1 MRVAIIGCGGI
12 GRKRFL
18 SLKKHEL
25 VLAADLNL
33 PSAISLCEL
42 AGTGIATDNWR
53 DILNQNIDIAVI
65 ATSNSD
71 LAEIGAEVLK
81 RNINVIIEK
90 PAGRNLS
97 ELNMLKEAEEN
108 SLAKAKVGFNHRYHP
123 ALIKARQIV
132 ESGAL
137 GELMFIRG
145 RYGHGG
151 RIGYE
156 REWRADPRISGGGE
170 LIDQGVHLIDL
181 ARWFLGDFEKVD
193 GFAPTYY
200 WNMTVDD
207 NGFMALR
214 TASNKMA
221 WLHVSCTEWKNTFSF
236 EIYGH
241 DGKLQI
247 DGLGGSYGT
256 ERLTYY
262 KMLPEMGPPETT
274 IWEFPFPDQ
283 SWDFEIQDFIQSIE
297 KDQVPNGNLDDAVK
311 AMEVVEKIYG
321 GRYQ

>member
-1 MRVAIIGCGGI
+1 MKYAIIGCGGI
-12 GRKRFL
+12 GKKRL
-18 SLKKHEL
+18 MALKNHEL
-25 VLAADLNL
+25 VVAADLNL
-33 PSAISLCEL
+33 TCANSLCEL
-42 AGTGIATDNWR
+42 AGSGYAADNWK
-53 DILNQNIDIAVI
+53 DVLDKKIDFAVI
-65 ATSNSD
+65 ATCNSS
-71 LAEIGAEVLK
+71 LATIGAEVL
-81 RNINVIIEK
+81 RHNIHVIIEK

-97 ELNMLKEAEEN
+97 ELKMLEEAERA
-108 SLAKAKVGFNHRYHP
+108 SSAKVKVGFNHRFHP
-123 ALIKARQIV
+123 AVMKAKEIV
-132 ESGAL
+132 DSGAT

-151 RIGYE
+151 RIGYD
-156 REWRADPRISGGGE
+156 REWRADPEACGGGE

-181 ARWFLGDFEKVD
+181 SRWFLGEFEKVE

-200 WNMTVDD
+200 WDMPVDD

-214 TASNKMA
+214 TKEDKMA
-221 WLHVSCTEWKNTFSF
+221 WLHVSCTEWKNMFCF
-236 EIYGH
+236 EIYGR
-241 DGKLQI
+241 DAKLQI

-274 IWEFPFPDQ
+274 IWEYPFTDN
-283 SWDFEIQDFIQSIE
+283 SWDLEIQDFLNSIE
-297 KDQVPNGNLDDAVK
+297 NGQIPNGNLNDAVK